1 MENRSRCNNLRIVG
15 LPEGMEGKNPTIF
28 VEELICS
35 LLPSAQYSP
44 YFTVKRAHRVP
55 PRPGPEGSPP
65 RTLFLR
71 LLNFRD
77 QDEVLRAARAVGSL
91 AYHNAKL
98 LIFPDYAVETQKMQR
113 SFHSVKA
120 AMRTKGITYSILFLA
135 KLRVVDGETV
145 RFFTTLKDTSAWLE
159 VLPPRE

>member
-1 MENRSRCNNLRIVG
+1 M
-15 LPEGMEGKNPTIF
+15 
-28 VEELICS
+28 
-35 LLPSAQYSP
+35 
-44 YFTVKRAHRVP
+44 
-55 PRPGPEGSPP
+55 
-65 RTLFLR
+65 
-71 LLNFRD
+71 
-77 QDEVLRAARAVGSL
+77 GSL
-91 AYHNAKL
+91 AYHNAEL